1 MEEKVGFRRAL
12 SAAVVLGLYSGFMLA
27 VAIAMVLGTG
37 GLKTAAFLWG
47 TTIVLCSIIL
57 TPILAG
63 GRKRGLAET
72 DATVNNL
79 RDGLSEFNEGVGGW
93 RSLSHVRGEGM
104 GASVSLS
111 HASNPLIIIE
121 KALKIASDCKITFR
135 FSKSDPTLR
144 DRVLPILE
152 EKVGQ
157 NRIQRRTKSLTVT
170 PEQIIDRSVI
180 ITRMMMLCP
189 PLAVAG
195 SVAFYSLAPEQIIL
209 TILGG
214 FAGAVLGMMVVT
226 NKGR

>member
-27 VAIAMVLGTG
+27 VAIAMVLGTE
-37 GLKTAAFLWG
+37 GLKIAGFLWG
-47 TTIVLCSIIL
+47 STILLCSIIL
-57 TPILAG
+57 TPILAV

-72 DATVNNL
+72 DATVKNL
-79 RDGLSEFNEGVGGW
+79 REGLSEFNEGVGGW

-121 KALKIASDCKITFR
+121 KALLLASDCKITFR

-144 DRVLPILE
+144 DKVLPILE

-189 PLAVAG
+189 PLTPPPPK
-195 SVAFYSLAPEQIIL
+195 SH
-209 TILGG
+209 
-214 FAGAVLGMMVVT
+214 
-226 NKGR
+226 

>member
-27 VAIAMVLGTG
+27 VAIAMVLGTE
-37 GLKTAAFLWG
+37 GLKIAGFLWG
-47 TTIVLCSIIL
+47 ATILVCSIIL

-63 GRKRGLAET
+63 GRKRGLSET
-72 DATVNNL
+72 DATVKNL

-121 KALKIASDCKITFR
+121 KALKLASDCKITFR

-144 DRVLPILE
+144 DKVLPILE

-157 NRIQRRTKSLTVT
+157 SRIQRRTKSLTVT

-180 ITRMMMLCP
+180 VTRMMMLCP
-189 PLAVAG
+189 PLTVAG
-195 SVAFYSLAPEQIIL
+195 SVASVSYTHL
-209 TILGG
+209 TLPTIMP
-214 FAGAVLGMMVVT
+214 V
-226 NKGR
+226 

>member
-1 MEEKVGFRRAL
+1 MEEKVGFRKGL

-27 VAIAMVLGTG
+27 VAIAMVLGND
-37 GLKTAAFLWG
+37 GLVTAAFLWG
-47 TTIVLCSIIL
+47 LTIVVCSLIL
-57 TPILAG
+57 TPILAS

-121 KALKIASDCKITFR
+121 KALQIASDCKLTFR
-135 FSKSDPTLR
+135 FSKSDPSLR
-144 DRVLPILE
+144 DRTLPILE
-152 EKVGQ
+152 EKVGP
-157 NRIQRRTKSLTVT
+157 NRIQRRTKSLTVV
-170 PEQIIDRSVI
+170 PEVIIDRSVI
-180 ITRMMMLCP
+180 ITRVMMLCP
-189 PLAVAG
+189 PLMVAG
-195 SVAFYSLAPEQIIL
+195 SVAFYSLAPEQPIL
-209 TILGG
+209 VILGG
-214 FAGAVLGMMVVT
+214 LAGAILGMMVVT